1 MTGRITWFA
10 SFGIAVKVALGL
22 WSINYDWVTKFI
34 TAAVTCVV
42 LPDMVFGEAADP
54 RGVIFEGT
62 AR

>member
-34 TAAVTCVV
+34 TAAVTV
-42 LPDMVFGEAADP
+42 LSYPTWFLARRRTLEA
-54 RGVIFEGT
+54 
-62 AR
+62 